1 MTVEKIL
8 SKFRDNTMSFDSA
21 FQALSE
27 IGYCPNL
34 LNDDNGYWAVTF
46 DGMQNIRQTDD
57 EDYTGSFYIEAK
69 YWKETIREALIVALE
84 EEE

>member
-1 MTVEKIL
+1 
-8 SKFRDNTMSFDSA
+8 MSFDSV

-34 LNDDNGYWAVTF
+34 LNDDNGYWAVSF
-46 DGMQNIRQTDD
+46 DVVQNYRFIEDD
-57 EDYTGSFYIEAK
+57 EDYNANLTNSFYIESQ